1 MNTLD
6 NNKLIAEFMGF
17 DILSNG
23 YFNYEGE
30 ITRSLPEFNSDW
42 NWLMEVVE
50 KIESLSKNNTVIL
63 DWSRNNWTIFDI
75 LITASKIEAVYDAC
89 VDFIKWNNNQKS

>member
-1 MNTLD
+1 MNTE
-6 NNKLIAEFMGF
+6 NNKLIAEFLGY

-30 ITRSLPEFNSDW
+30 ILTSLPEFNSDW

-50 KIESLSKNNTVIL
+50 KILKVTNSDLNFVGKENVKRVELFKYV
-63 DWSRNNWTIFDI
+63 TIFS
-75 LITASKIEAVYDAC
+75 SKETVYNSCIE
-89 VDFIKWNNNQKS
+89 FIKWYNQQKQ